1 MATPSQPVGET
12 VSHYRVLRKIGG
24 GGMGVVYEA
33 EDLRLGRHVALKFL
47 PEELARDSQALERF
61 RREARAASALNHA
74 NICTIYEID
83 DVNGQTF
90 IAMEL
95 LEGQTLRNLFKGKP
109 LEIETVLDLGLQMAD
124 ALDAAHSKGI
134 IHRDIKPA
142 NIFVTNR
149 GQAKILD
156 FGLAK
161 VIETL
166 STSSAAGMP
175 TVGASE
181 AHLTSPGTTL
191 GTVAYMS
198 PEQVKGKE
206 LDTRTDL
213 FSFGAVL
220 YEMATGLLPFRGD
233 TSGMIFESI
242 LNRAATPAVRL
253 NPEVPPKL
261 EEIINKALEKD
272 RDVRCQSAAELRA
285 DLKRLRRDTESGQIA
300 TRSSGVA
307 LQRQPR
313 WQLWAVTSAG
323 AAMVVGV
330 LIWSLMNFHSSKGI
344 DSIAVLPFV
353 NTTGDPNVEYL
364 SDGVTEGII
373 NSLSQLRQLRVMARS
388 TVFHYKGGD
397 DNPQKIGH
405 DLKVRAVL
413 MGTFV
418 QHGNSVRVQAE
429 LVDVSNG
436 SELWGEHYEKTVAD
450 MPAVQQEIVRDISD
464 NLRLRLTGE
473 ERGRLN
479 KLPTGNAEAYDF
491 YLKGR
496 YYWNKRTP
504 DGLKKAQE
512 LFTQATDKDPHYAL
526 AYAGLA
532 DTYTL
537 LSNYFIMPPR
547 EARPKAKMAAI
558 KAVELDDSLGEAH
571 TSLASSKEDEWDWN
585 NAEKEYLRAI
595 ELNPSYATAHHW
607 YSVLLDKLG
616 RLDEALREAHRALE
630 LDPLSVG
637 ISSHLGDVL
646 AYMGQD
652 AKAIAQYRETIAIDP
667 HFPVGH
673 QALGETL
680 LSNGQYLEGFTEL
693 QQEAA
698 ALHDPKKQETANAVL
713 ETFRKSGYRAAVLLR
728 INADIARSEREY
740 VSPYSIA
747 LRYSVIGDKERTFEW
762 LEKAYKEHDDYLP
775 YLTVD
780 PDLRKL
786 LHSDPRYANLLRRMG
801 LPQ

>member
-1 MATPSQPVGET
+1 MATPSQPVGQT
-12 VSHYRVLRKIGG
+12 VSHYRVLSKIGG
-24 GGMGVVYEA
+24 GGMGAVYEA
-33 EDLRLGRHVALKFL
+33 EDLKLGRHVALKFL
-47 PEELARDSQALERF
+47 PEDLGNDPQALQRF
-61 RREARAASALNHA
+61 RREARAASALNHP
-74 NICTIYEID
+74 NICTIHEID
-83 DVNGQTF
+83 EVNGQTF

-95 LEGQTLRNLFKGKP
+95 LEGQTLKHLITGKP
-109 LEIETVLDLGLQMAD
+109 LEVEKILDVGVQVAD
-124 ALDAAHSKGI
+124 ALDAAHAKGI
-134 IHRDIKPA
+134 VHRDIKPA
-142 NIFVTNR
+142 NLFVTVR

-161 VIETL
+161 VPEKSP
-166 STSSAAGMP
+166 STASAGMS
-175 TVGASE
+175 TLDASE

-213 FSFGAVL
+213 FSFGVVL
-220 YEMATGLLPFRGD
+220 YEMATGVLPFRGD
-233 TSGMIFESI
+233 TSGVIFESI

-253 NPEVPPKL
+253 NPDIPPKL

-272 RDVRCQSAAELRA
+272 RDVRCQSAADLRA
-285 DLKRLRRDTESGQIA
+285 DLKRLRRDAESGQIA
-300 TRSSGVA
+300 TRSSAVA
-307 LQRQPR
+307 LQRKPW
-313 WQLWAVTSAG
+313 WQLWATSAG
-323 AAMVVGV
+323 TVMLVAT

-353 NTTGDPNVEYL
+353 NTAGDPNVEYL

-388 TVFHYKGGD
+388 TVFHYKGRD
-397 DNPQKIGH
+397 ADPQKIGY

-413 MGTFV
+413 TGTFV
-418 QHGNSVRVQAE
+418 QHGNVVRVQAE
-429 LVDVSNG
+429 LVDARNG
-436 SELWGEHYEKTVAD
+436 AELWGEHYEKTLAD
-450 MPAVQQEIVRDISD
+450 MAAVQQEIARDISD
-464 NLRLRLTGE
+464 KLRLRLTSE

-479 KLPTGNAEAYDF
+479 KLATGNAEAYDF

-504 DGLKKAQE
+504 DSLKKAHE
-512 LFTQATDKDPHYAL
+512 LFIQAIDKDPHFAL

-537 LSNYFIMPPR
+537 LSNYFVMPPR
-547 EARPKAKMAAI
+547 DARPKAKMAAI
-558 KAVELDDSLGEAH
+558 KSVELDDSLGEAH

-607 YSVLLDKLG
+607 YSVLLNKLG

-646 AYMGQD
+646 SYMGQY
-652 AKAIAQYRETIAIDP
+652 AKAITQYRETIAIDP
-667 HFPVGH
+667 NFPVGH
-673 QALGETL
+673 QALGDTL

-713 ETFRKSGYRAAVLLR
+713 ETFRKSGYRAAVLMSIR
-728 INADIARSEREY
+728 ADIARSAREY
-740 VSPYSIA
+740 VSPFSIA
-747 LRYSVIGDKERTFEW
+747 RRYSVIGDKERTFEW
-762 LEKAYKEHDDYLP
+762 LEKAYKEHDDYAP
-775 YLTVD
+775 YLKVD
-780 PDLRKL
+780 PDMRRL
-786 LHSDPRYANLLRRMG
+786 LHSDPRFAELVRKVG

>member
-242 LNRAATPAVRL
+242 LNRAATPAVRS

-388 TVFHYKGGD
+388 TVFHYKGRD

-558 KAVELDDSLGEAH
+558 KAVELDGSLGEAH
-571 TSLASSKEDEWDWN
+571 TSLASSKENEWDWHS
-585 NAEKEYLRAI
+585 AEKEYVRAI

-607 YSVLLDKLG
+607 YSVLLNKLG

>member
-242 LNRAATPAVRL
+242 LNRAATPAVRS

-373 NSLSQLRQLRVMARS
+373 NSLSQLRQLRVMAAEHCLS
-388 TVFHYKGGD
+388 L
-397 DNPQKIGH
+397 Q
-405 DLKVRAVL
+405 
-413 MGTFV
+413 GT
-418 QHGNSVRVQAE
+418 
-429 LVDVSNG
+429 
-436 SELWGEHYEKTVAD
+436 
-450 MPAVQQEIVRDISD
+450 
-464 NLRLRLTGE
+464 
-473 ERGRLN
+473 
-479 KLPTGNAEAYDF
+479 
-491 YLKGR
+491 
-496 YYWNKRTP
+496 
-504 DGLKKAQE
+504 
-512 LFTQATDKDPHYAL
+512 
-526 AYAGLA
+526 
-532 DTYTL
+532 
-537 LSNYFIMPPR
+537 
-547 EARPKAKMAAI
+547 
-558 KAVELDDSLGEAH
+558 
-571 TSLASSKEDEWDWN
+571 
-585 NAEKEYLRAI
+585 
-595 ELNPSYATAHHW
+595 
-607 YSVLLDKLG
+607 
-616 RLDEALREAHRALE
+616 
-630 LDPLSVG
+630 
-637 ISSHLGDVL
+637 
-646 AYMGQD
+646 
-652 AKAIAQYRETIAIDP
+652 
-667 HFPVGH
+667 
-673 QALGETL
+673 
-680 LSNGQYLEGFTEL
+680 
-693 QQEAA
+693 
-698 ALHDPKKQETANAVL
+698 
-713 ETFRKSGYRAAVLLR
+713 
-728 INADIARSEREY
+728 
-740 VSPYSIA
+740 
-747 LRYSVIGDKERTFEW
+747 
-762 LEKAYKEHDDYLP
+762 
-775 YLTVD
+775 
-780 PDLRKL
+780 
-786 LHSDPRYANLLRRMG
+786 RR
-801 LPQ
+801 

>member
-1 MATPSQPVGET
+1 MATPSQPVGQT
-12 VSHYRVLRKIGG
+12 VSHYRVLSKIGG
-24 GGMGVVYEA
+24 GGMGAVYEA
-33 EDLRLGRHVALKFL
+33 EDLKLGRHVALKFL
-47 PEELARDSQALERF
+47 PEDLGNDPQALQRF
-61 RREARAASALNHA
+61 RREARAASALNHP
-74 NICTIYEID
+74 NICTIHEID
-83 DVNGQTF
+83 EVNGQTF

-95 LEGQTLRNLFKGKP
+95 LEGQTLKHLITGKP
-109 LEIETVLDLGLQMAD
+109 LEVEKILDVGVQVAD
-124 ALDAAHSKGI
+124 ALDAAHAKGI
-134 IHRDIKPA
+134 VHRDIKPA
-142 NIFVTNR
+142 NLFVTVR

-161 VIETL
+161 VPEKSP
-166 STSSAAGMP
+166 STASAGMS
-175 TVGASE
+175 TLDASE

-213 FSFGAVL
+213 FSFGVVL
-220 YEMATGLLPFRGD
+220 YEMATGVLPFRGD
-233 TSGMIFESI
+233 TSGVIFESI

-253 NPEVPPKL
+253 NPDIPPKL

-272 RDVRCQSAAELRA
+272 RDVRCQSAADLRA
-285 DLKRLRRDTESGQIA
+285 DLKRLRRDAESGQIA
-300 TRSSGVA
+300 TRSSAVA
-307 LQRQPR
+307 LQRKPW
-313 WQLWAVTSAG
+313 WQLWATSAG
-323 AAMVVGV
+323 TVMLVAT

-353 NTTGDPNVEYL
+353 NTAGDPNVEYL

-373 NSLSQLRQLRVMARS
+373 NSLSQLRQLRVMAPS
-388 TVFHYKGGD
+388 TVFHYKGRD
-397 DNPQKIGH
+397 ADPQKIGY

-413 MGTFV
+413 TGTFV
-418 QHGNSVRVQAE
+418 QHGNVVRVQAE
-429 LVDVSNG
+429 LVDARNG
-436 SELWGEHYEKTVAD
+436 AELWGEHYEKTLAD
-450 MPAVQQEIVRDISD
+450 MAAVQQEIARDISD
-464 NLRLRLTGE
+464 KLRLRLTSE

-479 KLPTGNAEAYDF
+479 KLATGNAEAYDF

-504 DGLKKAQE
+504 DSLKKAHE
-512 LFTQATDKDPHYAL
+512 LFIQAIDKDPHFAL

-537 LSNYFIMPPR
+537 LSNYFVMPPR
-547 EARPKAKMAAI
+547 DARPKAKMAAI
-558 KAVELDDSLGEAH
+558 KSVELDDSLGEAH

-607 YSVLLDKLG
+607 YSVLLNKLG

-646 AYMGQD
+646 SYMGQY
-652 AKAIAQYRETIAIDP
+652 AKAITQYRETIAIDP
-667 HFPVGH
+667 NFPVGH
-673 QALGETL
+673 QALGDTL

-713 ETFRKSGYRAAVLLR
+713 ETFRKSGYRAAVLMSIR
-728 INADIARSEREY
+728 ADIARSAREY
-740 VSPYSIA
+740 VSPFSIA
-747 LRYSVIGDKERTFEW
+747 RRYSVIGDKERTFEW
-762 LEKAYKEHDDYLP
+762 LEKAYKEHDDYAP
-775 YLTVD
+775 YLKVD
-780 PDLRKL
+780 PDMRRL
-786 LHSDPRYANLLRRMG
+786 LHSDPRFAELVRKVG

>member
-1 MATPSQPVGET
+1 MATPSQPVGQT
-12 VSHYRVLRKIGG
+12 VSHYRVLSKIGG
-24 GGMGVVYEA
+24 GGMGAVYEA
-33 EDLRLGRHVALKFL
+33 EDLKLGRHVALKFL
-47 PEELARDSQALERF
+47 PEDLGNDPQALQRF
-61 RREARAASALNHA
+61 RREARAASALNHP
-74 NICTIYEID
+74 NICTIHEID
-83 DVNGQTF
+83 EVNGQTF

-95 LEGQTLRNLFKGKP
+95 LEGQTLKHLITGKP
-109 LEIETVLDLGLQMAD
+109 LEVEKILDVGVQVAD
-124 ALDAAHSKGI
+124 ALDAAHAKGI
-134 IHRDIKPA
+134 VHRDIKPA
-142 NIFVTNR
+142 NLFVTVR

-161 VIETL
+161 VPEKSP
-166 STSSAAGMP
+166 STASAGMS
-175 TVGASE
+175 TLDASE

-220 YEMATGLLPFRGD
+220 YEMATGVLPFRGD
-233 TSGMIFESI
+233 TSGVIFESI

-253 NPEVPPKL
+253 NPDIPPKL

-272 RDVRCQSAAELRA
+272 RDVRCQSAADLRA
-285 DLKRLRRDTESGQIA
+285 DLKRLRRDAESGQIA
-300 TRSSGVA
+300 TRSSAVA
-307 LQRQPR
+307 LQRKPW
-313 WQLWAVTSAG
+313 WQLWATSAG
-323 AAMVVGV
+323 TVMLVAT

-353 NTTGDPNVEYL
+353 NTAGDPNVEYL

-388 TVFHYKGGD
+388 TVFHYKGRD
-397 DNPQKIGH
+397 ADPQKIGY

-413 MGTFV
+413 TGTFV
-418 QHGNSVRVQAE
+418 QHGNVVRVQAE
-429 LVDVSNG
+429 LVDARNG
-436 SELWGEHYEKTVAD
+436 AELWGEHYEKTLAD
-450 MPAVQQEIVRDISD
+450 MAAVQQEIARDISD
-464 NLRLRLTGE
+464 KLRLRLTSE

-479 KLPTGNAEAYDF
+479 KLATGNAEAYDF

-504 DGLKKAQE
+504 DSLKKAHE
-512 LFTQATDKDPHYAL
+512 LFIQAIDKDPHFAL

-537 LSNYFIMPPR
+537 LSNYFVMPPR
-547 EARPKAKMAAI
+547 DARPKAKMAAI
-558 KAVELDDSLGEAH
+558 KSVELDDSLGEAH

-607 YSVLLDKLG
+607 YSVLLNKLG

-646 AYMGQD
+646 SYMGQY
-652 AKAIAQYRETIAIDP
+652 AKAITQYRETIAIDP
-667 HFPVGH
+667 NFPVGH
-673 QALGETL
+673 QALGDTL

-713 ETFRKSGYRAAVLLR
+713 ETFRKSGYRAAVLMSIR
-728 INADIARSEREY
+728 ADIARSAREY
-740 VSPYSIA
+740 VSPFSIA
-747 LRYSVIGDKERTFEW
+747 RRYSVIGDKERTFEW
-762 LEKAYKEHDDYLP
+762 LEKAYKEHDDYAP
-775 YLTVD
+775 YLKVD
-780 PDLRKL
+780 PDMRRL
-786 LHSDPRYANLLRRMG
+786 LHSDPRFAELVRKVG